1 MGIIS
6 RFLLLLYTLIVGA
19 TVVIIAGACL
29 DIMPANYW
37 QPSLKFI
44 LIQPETLIALAVML
58 VLSLFFMAKVFAS
71 TQSSADNH
79 LVVENEILLQ
89 QGQSGEVRVSVDA
102 VEHIAARAALAVIGV
117 REAQASVVKSSLTDQ
132 IIVKLNIVLGQG
144 YSAPVVSENIVESID
159 TALMVALQIPNVP
172 VEVTVTDI
180 TNAVA
185 DRRQRVV

>member
-6 RFLLLLYTLIVGA
+6 RILLLLYTLIVGA
-19 TVVIIAGACL
+19 TVVIVAGACL

-44 LIQPETLIALAVML
+44 LIQPETLIVLVVML

-71 TQSSADNH
+71 AQSSVDNH
-79 LVVENEILLQ
+79 LVLENEIVLQ
-89 QGQSGEVRVSVDA
+89 QGQSGEVRVAVDA